1 MAIFFLVQP
10 TWLIFPAL
18 TLSNFLFIFERWIR
32 IMEICNIIVEFERN
46 MLMEKFVITGA
57 EVRNTG
63 KKPSFDKKER

>member
-1 MAIFFLVQP
+1 
-10 TWLIFPAL
+10 
-18 TLSNFLFIFERWIR
+18 
-32 IMEICNIIVEFERN
+32 MEICNIIVEFERN